1 MSQVIINL
9 LSNALKYTQEGGKVE
24 ISAKS
29 KGDVLE
35 IRVKDNGQGIPE
47 EDLPFVFERLYRADK
62 SRNRKTGGAGIGL
75 TIAKTIV
82 EAHNGHIEVYSKIN
96 EERNFL

>member
-1 MSQVIINL
+1 
-9 LSNALKYTQEGGKVE
+9 
-24 ISAKS
+24 
-29 KGDVLE
+29 
-35 IRVKDNGQGIPE
+35 
-47 EDLPFVFERLYRADK
+47 LPFVFERLYRADK